1 MSHTAGVP
9 VFQQIVNEFLH
20 TKFTLMGRKLSD
32 EKITELGKN
41 INPEAIIAWYINT
54 KKKKEREDDF
64 YKDLENIIGTTYL
77 GLGKKTIDIKSSAF
91 SILQSF
97 SQKGYIKRMYTTN
110 FDFLV
115 EKCFGNTANA
125 IYSNPWSR
133 LR

>member
-1 MSHTAGVP
+1 
-9 VFQQIVNEFLH
+9 
-20 TKFTLMGRKLSD
+20 MGRKLSD

-110 FDFLV
+110 FDFLL

>member
-97 SQKGYIKRMYTTN
+97 SQKGYIKRMYRACCTN
-110 FDFLV
+110 IIHL
-115 EKCFGNTANA
+115 
-125 IYSNPWSR
+125 SNFKNSGASS
-133 LR
+133 

>member
-1 MSHTAGVP
+1 
-9 VFQQIVNEFLH
+9 
-20 TKFTLMGRKLSD
+20 MGRKLSD

-91 SILQSF
+91 SILQSL

-110 FDFLV
+110 FDFLL

>member
-77 GLGKKTIDIKSSAF
+77 GLEKKTIDIKSSAF

-110 FDFLV
+110 FDFLL

>member
-77 GLGKKTIDIKSSAF
+77 GLEKKTIDIKSSAF